1 MQKNA
6 ELFSKGI
13 EEKYKENEP
22 EAIKYFEEALKY
34 FPQDDASMYELSALY
49 LNDPQK
55 IADAFNMIEQ
65 AAKLKPDNKWYQLRL
80 ATVQADPGIAVMI
93 PSASSATHT
102 AGSAVQHL
110 GGRGLRFRIVTPDAM
125 QRTAFEEDGRPDSRS
140 VVRAEMLYVEKSH
153 GNKNRK

>member
-1 MQKNA
+1 MPVVR
-6 ELFSKGI
+6 LI
-13 EEKYKENEP
+13 P
-22 EAIKYFEEALKY
+22 EYFFKD
-34 FPQDDASMYELSALY
+34 FIHSCR
-49 LNDPQK
+49 
-55 IADAFNMIEQ
+55 IATF
-65 AAKLKPDNKWYQLRL
+65 LH

-140 VVRAEMLYVEKSH
+140 VVRAEMLYVE
-153 GNKNRK
+153 